1 VQVIFADGAVA
12 FVSENIETGNRSAS
26 SPTSDTTYIAK
37 TTASPYGV
45 WGALGSRV
53 GGESPAFP

>member
-1 VQVIFADGAVA
+1 MQSLFADGAVT
-12 FVSENIETGNRSAS
+12 FVSENIDSGNMAAA

-45 WGALGSRV
+45 WGSLGSRM
-53 GGESPAFP
+53 GGESLAFP